1 MNSPQEQQQIRQ
13 QAAEWAIRLDGGD
26 LDRSRREALDGWL
39 AADPRHPAALALAQ
53 RTWKQLG
60 SLAEP
65 RTMVQT
71 PVASAPRRAGGRR
84 KGWRGWAAAAAVLLA
99 LGSAWNERDAGVSW
113 LADHATGKG
122 EVRILRL
129 VDGSEVELDAQSAID
144 VAYDSRERRVRLLEG
159 SAIFRAAPRAGRE
172 TRPFV
177 VESAGGS
184 TRALGTRF
192 LVSRNDD
199 GSVQVGVLEHRV
211 AVALAHPRTGT
222 VGRRELG
229 EGESLRYSAEGG
241 GGGGGGGRGAPA
253 PGARGPPRGGG
264 GRAPAQPGGGGGR
277 GAGGGAPRRPD
288 QLAARPAG
296 LRRAAAGRGGGAP
309 QSLPA
314 GAFAGGSRCVGAAA
328 GQRGIPGR
336 RPGGLVAVDQ
346 R

>member
-1 MNSPQEQQQIRQ
+1 M
-13 QAAEWAIRLDGGD
+13 
-26 LDRSRREALDGWL
+26 
-39 AADPRHPAALALAQ
+39 
-53 RTWKQLG
+53 
-60 SLAEP
+60 
-65 RTMVQT
+65 
-71 PVASAPRRAGGRR
+71 
-84 KGWRGWAAAAAVLLA
+84 LLA

-144 VAYDSRERRVRLLEG
+144 VAYDSRERRGAPARRQRDLP
-159 SAIFRAAPRAGRE
+159 RRPRAGRE

-177 VESAGGS
+177 VKAPAAALA
-184 TRALGTRF
+184 RWALG
-192 LVSRNDD
+192 SWSARNDD

-241 GGGGGGGRGAPA
+241 VEAPLGGRLDDLTSWRRGLLVFDEQPLGEVVARLNRYR
-253 PGARGPPRGGG
+253 PGHC
-264 GRAPAQPGGGGGR
+264 
-277 GAGGGAPRRPD
+277 
-288 QLAARPAG
+288 
-296 LRRAAAGRGGGAP
+296 
-309 QSLPA
+309 
-314 GAFAGGSRCVGAAA
+314 GGSRCVGAAA

>member
-13 QAAEWAIRLDGGD
+13 RAAEWAIRLDGGD

-99 LGSAWNERDAGVSW
+99 LGSAWSERDAGVTW
-113 LADHATGKG
+113 LADHSTGKG

-211 AVALAHPRTGT
+211 AVALAHPYYASRGLGD
-222 VGRRELG
+222 VYKRQALQRGGRRLDDLTSWRRGLLVFDEQPLG
-229 EGESLRYSAEGG
+229 EVVARLNRYRPGHLLV
-241 GGGGGGGRGAPA
+241 A
-253 PGARGPPRGGG
+253 PGAL
-264 GRAPAQPGGGGGR
+264 AQRRVSGVFRVADLEPSLQSISDELGVRSLGL
-277 GAGGGAPRRPD
+277 AGVT
-288 QLAARPAG
+288 L
-296 LRRAAAGRGGGAP
+296 LY
-309 QSLPA
+309 
-314 GAFAGGSRCVGAAA
+314 
-328 GQRGIPGR
+328 
-336 RPGGLVAVDQ
+336 
-346 R
+346 

>member
-1 MNSPQEQQQIRQ
+1 
-13 QAAEWAIRLDGGD
+13 
-26 LDRSRREALDGWL
+26 
-39 AADPRHPAALALAQ
+39 
-53 RTWKQLG
+53 
-60 SLAEP
+60 
-65 RTMVQT
+65 
-71 PVASAPRRAGGRR
+71 RAGGRR

-241 GGGGGGGRGAPA
+241 GGGG
-253 PGARGPPRGGG
+253 
-264 GRAPAQPGGGGGR
+264 
-277 GAGGGAPRRPD
+277 
-288 QLAARPAG
+288 
-296 LRRAAAGRGGGAP
+296 
-309 QSLPA
+309 
-314 GAFAGGSRCVGAAA
+314 
-328 GQRGIPGR
+328 
-336 RPGGLVAVDQ
+336 
-346 R
+346 

>member
-71 PVASAPRRAGGRR
+71 AVASAPRRAGGRR

-177 VESAGGS
+177 VESAGG
-184 TRALGTRF
+184 
-192 LVSRNDD
+192 NDD

-241 GGGGGGGRGAPA
+241 VEAPLGGRLDDLTSWRRGLLVFDEQPLGEVVARLNRYRPGHLLVA
-253 PGARGPPRGGG
+253 PGAL
-264 GRAPAQPGGGGGR
+264 AQRRVSGVFRVADLEASLQSISDELGVRSLGL
-277 GAGGGAPRRPD
+277 AGVT
-288 QLAARPAG
+288 L
-296 LRRAAAGRGGGAP
+296 LY
-309 QSLPA
+309 
-314 GAFAGGSRCVGAAA
+314 
-328 GQRGIPGR
+328 
-336 RPGGLVAVDQ
+336 
-346 R
+346 

>member
-1 MNSPQEQQQIRQ
+1 
-13 QAAEWAIRLDGGD
+13 
-26 LDRSRREALDGWL
+26 
-39 AADPRHPAALALAQ
+39 
-53 RTWKQLG
+53 
-60 SLAEP
+60 
-65 RTMVQT
+65 
-71 PVASAPRRAGGRR
+71 
-84 KGWRGWAAAAAVLLA
+84 VLLA

-229 EGESLRYSAEGG
+229 EGESLR
-241 GGGGGGGRGAPA
+241 
-253 PGARGPPRGGG
+253 
-264 GRAPAQPGGGGGR
+264 
-277 GAGGGAPRRPD
+277 
-288 QLAARPAG
+288 
-296 LRRAAAGRGGGAP
+296 
-309 QSLPA
+309 
-314 GAFAGGSRCVGAAA
+314 
-328 GQRGIPGR
+328 
-336 RPGGLVAVDQ
+336 
-346 R
+346 

>member
-71 PVASAPRRAGGRR
+71 PVANAPRRAGGRR

-192 LVSRNDD
+192 LVSRNED
-199 GSVQVGVLEHRV
+199 GSVQVPLG
-211 AVALAHPRTGT
+211 
-222 VGRRELG
+222 GRLDDLTSWRRGLLVFDEQPLG
-229 EGESLRYSAEGG
+229 EVVARLNRYRPGHLLV
-241 GGGGGGGRGAPA
+241 A
-253 PGARGPPRGGG
+253 PGAL
-264 GRAPAQPGGGGGR
+264 AQRRVSGVFRVADLEASLQSISDELGVRSLGL
-277 GAGGGAPRRPD
+277 AGVT
-288 QLAARPAG
+288 L
-296 LRRAAAGRGGGAP
+296 LY
-309 QSLPA
+309 
-314 GAFAGGSRCVGAAA
+314 
-328 GQRGIPGR
+328 
-336 RPGGLVAVDQ
+336 
-346 R
+346 

>member
-99 LGSAWNERDAGVSW
+99 LGSAWNERDAGVTW
-113 LADHATGKG
+113 LADHSTGKG

-159 SAIFRAAPRAGRE
+159 SAIFRAAPRAERE

-229 EGESLRYSAEGG
+229 EGESLRLSLIHISEPTRRVVVARLNRYRPGHLLV
-241 GGGGGGGRGAPA
+241 A
-253 PGARGPPRGGG
+253 PGAL
-264 GRAPAQPGGGGGR
+264 AQRRVSGVFRVADLEASLQSISDELGVRSLGL
-277 GAGGGAPRRPD
+277 AGVT
-288 QLAARPAG
+288 L
-296 LRRAAAGRGGGAP
+296 LY
-309 QSLPA
+309 
-314 GAFAGGSRCVGAAA
+314 
-328 GQRGIPGR
+328 
-336 RPGGLVAVDQ
+336 
-346 R
+346 

>member
-99 LGSAWNERDAGVSW
+99 LGSAWNERDAGVTW

-159 SAIFRAAPRAGRE
+159 SAIFRAAPRAERE

-192 LVSRNDD
+192 LVSRN
-199 GSVQVGVLEHRV
+199 
-211 AVALAHPRTGT
+211 
-222 VGRRELG
+222 
-229 EGESLRYSAEGG
+229 AEGG
-241 GGGGGGGRGAPA
+241 VEAPLGGRLDDLTSWRRGLLVFDEQPLGEVVARLNRYRPGHLLVA
-253 PGARGPPRGGG
+253 PGAL
-264 GRAPAQPGGGGGR
+264 AQRRVSGVFRVADLEASLQSISDELGVRSLGL
-277 GAGGGAPRRPD
+277 AGVT
-288 QLAARPAG
+288 L
-296 LRRAAAGRGGGAP
+296 LY
-309 QSLPA
+309 
-314 GAFAGGSRCVGAAA
+314 
-328 GQRGIPGR
+328 
-336 RPGGLVAVDQ
+336 
-346 R
+346 

>member
-39 AADPRHPAALALAQ
+39 AADPRHRAALALAQ

-113 LADHATGKG
+113 LADHSTGKG

-229 EGESLRYSAEGG
+229 EGESLRYSAE
-241 GGGGGGGRGAPA
+241 
-253 PGARGPPRGGG
+253 
-264 GRAPAQPGGGGGR
+264 
-277 GAGGGAPRRPD
+277 
-288 QLAARPAG
+288 
-296 LRRAAAGRGGGAP
+296 
-309 QSLPA
+309 
-314 GAFAGGSRCVGAAA
+314 
-328 GQRGIPGR
+328 
-336 RPGGLVAVDQ
+336 
-346 R
+346 

>member
-192 LVSRNDD
+192 LVSR
-199 GSVQVGVLEHRV
+199 
-211 AVALAHPRTGT
+211 
-222 VGRRELG
+222 
-229 EGESLRYSAEGG
+229 SAEGG
-241 GGGGGGGRGAPA
+241 VEAPLGGRLDDLTSWRRGLLVFDEQPLGEVVARLNRYRPGHLLVA
-253 PGARGPPRGGG
+253 PGAL
-264 GRAPAQPGGGGGR
+264 AQRRVSGVFRVADLEASLQSISDELGVRSLGL
-277 GAGGGAPRRPD
+277 AGVT
-288 QLAARPAG
+288 L
-296 LRRAAAGRGGGAP
+296 LY
-309 QSLPA
+309 
-314 GAFAGGSRCVGAAA
+314 
-328 GQRGIPGR
+328 
-336 RPGGLVAVDQ
+336 
-346 R
+346 

>member
-26 LDRSRREALDGWL
+26 LDRSRCEALDGWL

-159 SAIFRAAPRAGRE
+159 SAIFRAAPRAERE

-241 GGGGGGGRGAPA
+241 VEAPL
-253 PGARGPPRGGG
+253 G
-264 GRAPAQPGGGGGR
+264 
-277 GAGGGAPRRPD
+277 
-288 QLAARPAG
+288 
-296 LRRAAAGRGGGAP
+296 
-309 QSLPA
+309 
-314 GAFAGGSRCVGAAA
+314 
-328 GQRGIPGR
+328 
-336 RPGGLVAVDQ
+336 
-346 R
+346 

>member
-71 PVASAPRRAGGRR
+71 PVANAPRRAGGRR

-199 GSVQVGVLEHRV
+199 GSVQVGL
-211 AVALAHPRTGT
+211 G
-222 VGRRELG
+222 GRLDDLTSWRRGLLVFDEQPLG
-229 EGESLRYSAEGG
+229 EVVARLNRYRPGHLLV
-241 GGGGGGGRGAPA
+241 A
-253 PGARGPPRGGG
+253 PGAL
-264 GRAPAQPGGGGGR
+264 AQRRVSGVFRVADLEPSLQSISDELGVRSLGL
-277 GAGGGAPRRPD
+277 AGVT
-288 QLAARPAG
+288 L
-296 LRRAAAGRGGGAP
+296 LY
-309 QSLPA
+309 
-314 GAFAGGSRCVGAAA
+314 
-328 GQRGIPGR
+328 
-336 RPGGLVAVDQ
+336 
-346 R
+346 

>member
-84 KGWRGWAAAAAVLLA
+84 KGWRSWAAAAAVLLA

-241 GGGGGGGRGAPA
+241 VEAPLGGRLDDLTSWRRGLLVFDEQPLGEVVARLNRYRPGHLLVA
-253 PGARGPPRGGG
+253 PGAL
-264 GRAPAQPGGGGGR
+264 AQRRVSGVFRVADLEASLQSISDELGVRSLGL
-277 GAGGGAPRRPD
+277 AGVT
-288 QLAARPAG
+288 L
-296 LRRAAAGRGGGAP
+296 LY
-309 QSLPA
+309 
-314 GAFAGGSRCVGAAA
+314 
-328 GQRGIPGR
+328 
-336 RPGGLVAVDQ
+336 
-346 R
+346 

>member
-71 PVASAPRRAGGRR
+71 PVANAPRRAGGRR

-192 LVSRNDD
+192 LVSRNED

-241 GGGGGGGRGAPA
+241 GGGGGERRRYRAAGGVEAPLGGRLDDLTSWRRGLLVFDEQPLGEVVARLNRYRPGHLLVA
-253 PGARGPPRGGG
+253 PGAL
-264 GRAPAQPGGGGGR
+264 AQRRVSGVFRVADLEPSLQSISDELGVRSLGL
-277 GAGGGAPRRPD
+277 AGVT
-288 QLAARPAG
+288 L
-296 LRRAAAGRGGGAP
+296 LY
-309 QSLPA
+309 
-314 GAFAGGSRCVGAAA
+314 
-328 GQRGIPGR
+328 
-336 RPGGLVAVDQ
+336 
-346 R
+346 

>member
-1 MNSPQEQQQIRQ
+1 M
-13 QAAEWAIRLDGGD
+13 
-26 LDRSRREALDGWL
+26 
-39 AADPRHPAALALAQ
+39 
-53 RTWKQLG
+53 
-60 SLAEP
+60 
-65 RTMVQT
+65 
-71 PVASAPRRAGGRR
+71 
-84 KGWRGWAAAAAVLLA
+84 LLA

-241 GGGGGGGRGAPA
+241 VEAPLGLNRYRPGHLLVA
-253 PGARGPPRGGG
+253 PGAL
-264 GRAPAQPGGGGGR
+264 AQRRVSGVFRVADLEASLQSISDELGVRSLGL
-277 GAGGGAPRRPD
+277 AGVT
-288 QLAARPAG
+288 L
-296 LRRAAAGRGGGAP
+296 LY
-309 QSLPA
+309 
-314 GAFAGGSRCVGAAA
+314 
-328 GQRGIPGR
+328 
-336 RPGGLVAVDQ
+336 
-346 R
+346 

>member
-39 AADPRHPAALALAQ
+39 AADPGTRPRWRWRNGPGNSWDRWPNRGRWFRRRSPA
-53 RTWKQLG
+53 R
-60 SLAEP
+60 
-65 RTMVQT
+65 
-71 PVASAPRRAGGRR
+71 APRRGRR

-241 GGGGGGGRGAPA
+241 VEAPLGGRLDDLTSWRRGLLVFDEQPLGEVVARLNRYRPGHLLVA
-253 PGARGPPRGGG
+253 PGAL
-264 GRAPAQPGGGGGR
+264 AQRRVSGVFRVADLEASLQSISDELGVRSLGL
-277 GAGGGAPRRPD
+277 AGVT
-288 QLAARPAG
+288 L
-296 LRRAAAGRGGGAP
+296 LY
-309 QSLPA
+309 
-314 GAFAGGSRCVGAAA
+314 
-328 GQRGIPGR
+328 
-336 RPGGLVAVDQ
+336 
-346 R
+346 

>member
-39 AADPRHPAALALAQ
+39 AADPRHRAALALAQ

-113 LADHATGKG
+113 LADHSTGKG

-199 GSVQVGVLEHRV
+199 GSVE
-211 AVALAHPRTGT
+211 APRG
-222 VGRRELG
+222 GRLDDLTSWRRGLLVFDEQPLG
-229 EGESLRYSAEGG
+229 EVVARLNRYRPGHLLV
-241 GGGGGGGRGAPA
+241 A
-253 PGARGPPRGGG
+253 PGAL
-264 GRAPAQPGGGGGR
+264 AQRRVSGVFRVADLEASLQSISDELGVRSLGL
-277 GAGGGAPRRPD
+277 AGVT
-288 QLAARPAG
+288 L
-296 LRRAAAGRGGGAP
+296 LY
-309 QSLPA
+309 
-314 GAFAGGSRCVGAAA
+314 
-328 GQRGIPGR
+328 
-336 RPGGLVAVDQ
+336 
-346 R
+346 

>member
-184 TRALGTRF
+184 TRALG
-192 LVSRNDD
+192 
-199 GSVQVGVLEHRV
+199 
-211 AVALAHPRTGT
+211 
-222 VGRRELG
+222 

-241 GGGGGGGRGAPA
+241 VEAPLGGRLDDLTSWRRGLLVFDEQPLGEVVARLNRYRPGHLLVA
-253 PGARGPPRGGG
+253 PGAL
-264 GRAPAQPGGGGGR
+264 AQRRVSGVFRVADLEASLQSISDELGVR
-277 GAGGGAPRRPD
+277 SLSLAGVT
-288 QLAARPAG
+288 L
-296 LRRAAAGRGGGAP
+296 LY
-309 QSLPA
+309 
-314 GAFAGGSRCVGAAA
+314 
-328 GQRGIPGR
+328 
-336 RPGGLVAVDQ
+336 
-346 R
+346 